1 MQDIQTLV
9 DSFDVITLEQMDN
22 VKLMSRTDTKYAF
35 ERMRLSEILSKM
47 IDHYRILEVDNVKA
61 QQYNSL
67 YFDTKDRLFYINHH
81 NQRVNRNKV
90 RFRQY
95 KNSGLTFLEVKTKNN
110 KGRTVKKRIKVDK
123 IPSTLSDAHN
133 DFIKTVTGKKLDV
146 YAKQWIQFTRLTF
159 AHKSRKERLTID
171 LDLTFSNERK
181 EGNLK
186 EIVIAEVKEE
196 RMSRLSDFVRITKEM
211 SILPMRL
218 SKYCVS
224 TTQLEPNIKKNR
236 FKKKLL
242 FIDKLKK

>member
-1 MQDIQTLV
+1 M
-9 DSFDVITLEQMDN
+9 
-22 VKLMSRTDTKYAF
+22 
-35 ERMRLSEILSKM
+35 
-47 IDHYRILEVDNVKA
+47 
-61 QQYNSL
+61 
-67 YFDTKDRLFYINHH
+67 
-81 NQRVNRNKV
+81 
-90 RFRQY
+90 
-95 KNSGLTFLEVKTKNN
+95 
-110 KGRTVKKRIKVDK
+110 
-123 IPSTLSDAHN
+123 
-133 DFIKTVTGKKLDV
+133 TGKKLDV

-196 RMSRLSDFVRITKEM
+196 RMSRLSDFVKITKEM

>member
-123 IPSTLSDAHN
+123 IPSTLSDEHN

-171 LDLTFSNERK
+171 LDLTFSNE
-181 EGNLK
+181 
-186 EIVIAEVKEE
+186 ISSPFSVF
-196 RMSRLSDFVRITKEM
+196 S
-211 SILPMRL
+211 
-218 SKYCVS
+218 
-224 TTQLEPNIKKNR
+224 
-236 FKKKLL
+236 
-242 FIDKLKK
+242 